1 MRPTSPRL
9 VNDWDELRRNL
20 PPKKLPRAVGNPVKE
35 LFAAIRGN
43 IPKCGSNFDYAVPL
57 TEIVLL
63 GTIANR
69 SGKTVE
75 YLPEAMTFKDHSL
88 DRYIKE
94 PVRKGWEYG
103 EGLLRS

>member
-9 VNDWDELRRNL
+9 VNNWTELRREL
-20 PPKKLPRAVGNPVKE
+20 PPKTLTRAVGNPVKE
-35 LFAAIRGN
+35 LFAAVKGDIE
-43 IPKCGSNFDYAVPL
+43 KCGSNFDYSVPL
-57 TEIVLL
+57 TETVLL

-75 YLPEAMTFKDHSL
+75 YLPKSMSFKDRSL
-88 DRYIKE
+88 NDYIKE

-103 EGLLRS
+103 EGLA